1 MRAVIVH
8 EVGPADSHR
17 VEEVA
22 DPVPAPGEVVVDVRA
37 IGVNFPDLL
46 VVEGKYQFRPP
57 PPFSPGKEAAGVIT
71 ALGAGVEGLRV
82 GERVALQ
89 TEYGAYAERIA
100 VRRETVYPMPAS
112 MSFEDA
118 AAIGMAY
125 QTAHFALV
133 ERAGLVASESVL
145 VTGASGGVGLATVEL
160 ARALGARVLAGVG
173 SPEKGR
179 IALECGADAVIDLA
193 AANLRDDLRAQVAR
207 ALGAGGVDI
216 VVDTVGGEVFGAAL
230 RALAWRGR
238 LVVVG
243 FASDR
248 IPEVRANYLLVKNI
262 AVTGLQWSDYRE
274 RRPEW
279 VARVQQELFA
289 LYEAGKLRTHICA
302 RYPLSEFA
310 QALARFRRRD
320 VQGKMILLTGT
331 D

>member
-8 EVGPADSHR
+8 EHGPAERHR
-17 VEEVA
+17 VEDVA
-22 DPVPAPGEVVVDVRA
+22 DPVPGPGEVLVDVRA
-37 IGVNFPDLL
+37 IGVNYPDLL
-46 VVEGKYQFRPP
+46 VVEGKYQFLPP
-57 PPFSPGKEAAGVIT
+57 RPFSPGKEAAGVVA
-71 ALGAGVEGLRV
+71 ALGEGVDGLRV
-82 GERVALQ
+82 GDRVSLQ
-89 TEYGAYAERIA
+89 TEYGAYVERIA

-118 AAIGMAY
+118 AALGLAH

-133 ERAGLVASESVL
+133 ERAGLAAGESVL

-160 ARALGARVLAGVG
+160 AKALGARVLAGVG
-173 SPEKGR
+173 SAQKGR
-179 IALECGADAVIDLA
+179 LALERGADAVIDLG

-207 ALGAGGVDI
+207 ALGGGGVDI

-289 LYEAGKLRTHICA
+289 LYEAGKLRPHICA

-310 QALARFRRRD
+310 EALARFRRRD
-320 VQGKMILLTGT
+320 VQGKMVLLT
-331 D
+331 

>member
-8 EVGPADSHR
+8 EHGPAESHR
-17 VEEVA
+17 VEDVA
-22 DPVPAPGEVVVDVRA
+22 DPVPGPGQVVVDLHA

-46 VVEGKYQFRPP
+46 VVEGKYQFLPP
-57 PPFSPGKEAAGVIT
+57 RPFSPGKEGAGVIS
-71 ALGAGVEGLRV
+71 ALGPGVEGLRV

-89 TEYGAYAERIA
+89 TEYGAYVQRIA
-100 VRRETVYPMPAS
+100 VRQETVYPMPAS

-118 AAIGMAY
+118 AALGLAH

-133 ERAGLVASESVL
+133 ERAGLLKGESVL

-160 ARALGARVLAGVG
+160 AKALGARVLGGIG
-173 SPEKGR
+173 SPAKGR
-179 IALECGADAVIDLA
+179 VVLEHGADELIDLG
-193 AANLRDDLRAQVAR
+193 AANLRDDLRAQVAN
-207 ALGAGGVDI
+207 ALGGGGVDI
-216 VVDTVGGEVFGAAL
+216 VVDTVGGEVFSAAL

-289 LYEAGKLRTHICA
+289 LYEEGRLRPHICA
-302 RYPLSEFA
+302 RYPLEQFA

-320 VQGKMILLTGT
+320 VQGKMVLLV
-331 D
+331 

>member
-8 EVGPADSHR
+8 EHGPAESHR

-22 DPVPAPGEVVVDVRA
+22 DPVPGPGQVLVELHA
-37 IGVNFPDLL
+37 IGVNYPDLL
-46 VVEGKYQFRPP
+46 VVEGKYQFLPP
-57 PPFSPGKEAAGVIT
+57 RPFSPGKEGAGVIA
-71 ALGAGVEGLRV
+71 ALGPGVEGLRV
-82 GERVALQ
+82 GDRVALQ
-89 TEYGAYAERIA
+89 TEYGAYVQRIA

-118 AAIGMAY
+118 AALGLAH

-133 ERAGLVASESVL
+133 ERAGLAAGESVL

-160 ARALGARVLAGVG
+160 AKALGARVLGGVG
-173 SPEKGR
+173 SPGKGR
-179 IALECGADAVIDLA
+179 IVLDRGADALIDLGA
-193 AANLRDDLRAQVAR
+193 SNLRDDLRAQVAR
-207 ALGAGGVDI
+207 ALGGGVDV
-216 VVDTVGGEVFGAAL
+216 VVDTVGGEVFSAAL

-248 IPEVRANYLLVKNI
+248 IPELRANYLLVKNI

-289 LYEAGKLRTHICA
+289 LYEAGKLRPHICA
-302 RYPLSEFA
+302 RYPLEQFA
-310 QALARFRRRD
+310 EALSRFRRRD
-320 VQGKMILLTGT
+320 VQGKMLLLPNQA
-331 D
+331 